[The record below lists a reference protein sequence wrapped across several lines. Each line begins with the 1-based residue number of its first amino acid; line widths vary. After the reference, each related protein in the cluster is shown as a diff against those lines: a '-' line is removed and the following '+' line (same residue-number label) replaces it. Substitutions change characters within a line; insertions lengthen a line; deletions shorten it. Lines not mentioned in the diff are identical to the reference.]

1 MTDSVTTEFNGQP
14 ISLDIPREILL
25 RLQSKLASCRGGN
38 KILLPLLHARIS
50 EALLRPSPRVYKVS
64 DYDPLSKPLSGERM
78 LYSSQQLQSM
88 PLSNPPSLRP
98 AGIYEQQVNIEG
110 QELSQ
115 DTTDIVPTLRVVT
128 WDNNIPDILLSSDQD
143 PFNQAQVL
151 QGSFGNIE
159 SAGTVEFLF
168 ANNAIW
174 DSNESWDSQFTGAA
188 AG

>member
-1 MTDSVTTEFNGQP
+1 
-14 ISLDIPREILL
+14 
-25 RLQSKLASCRGGN
+25 
-38 KILLPLLHARIS
+38 
-50 EALLRPSPRVYKVS
+50 
-64 DYDPLSKPLSGERM
+64 
-78 LYSSQQLQSM
+78 M

-98 AGIYEQQVNIEG
+98 AGIYEPQVNIEG